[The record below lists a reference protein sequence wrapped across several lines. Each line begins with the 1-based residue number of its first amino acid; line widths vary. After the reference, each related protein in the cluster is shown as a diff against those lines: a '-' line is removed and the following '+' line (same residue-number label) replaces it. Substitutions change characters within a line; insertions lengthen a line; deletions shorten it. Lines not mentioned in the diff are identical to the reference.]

1 MTPHGV
7 PEPSPWVLRWAGLI
21 APGGAVLDL
30 ACGNGRHAR
39 LLATRGHPVLAVD
52 RDREA
57 LAALAA
63 VPGVEALAAD
73 LEDGS
78 PWPIAARRFAGIVV
92 VNYLHRR
99 LIPLLAPA
107 LEEGG
112 VLVYETF
119 ALGNERYGKPSN
131 PHFLLRP
138 DELLDA
144 FRPTLSVVAFEQGRV
159 TRPKP
164 AMVQRLCARRSA
176 QADAPLETHAAQS
189 VNAAVTRG

>member
-1 MTPHGV
+1 VTPHG
-7 PEPSPWVLRWAGLI
+7 PAEPSPWVLRWAGLI

-39 LLATRGHPVLAVD
+39 MFAARGHPVVALD
-52 RDREA
+52 RDRGA
-57 LAALAA
+57 LAALSSVAGIE
-63 VPGVEALAAD
+63 PLTAD

-78 PWPIAARRFAGIVV
+78 PWPLAARRFGAVVV
-92 VNYLHRR
+92 VNYLHRP
-99 LIPLLAPA
+99 LMPLLAAA

-119 ALGNERYGKPSN
+119 AVGNERYGKPSN

-138 DELLDA
+138 GELLDA
-144 FRPTLSVVAFEQGRV
+144 FRPTLSVVAFEQGRT

-164 AMVQRLCARRSA
+164 AMVQRLCARRGTET
-176 QADAPLETHAAQS
+176 DALLDK
-189 VNAAVTRG
+189 